1 MAEINITDS
10 ELNFQGDM
18 VSGDKIV
25 NVLPPTLSREFRAP
39 FQALADLQT
48 FVGRAEHLQTLAG
61 LGAVGVTPP
70 RFLIAGIGG
79 LGKTTLARKIVWQLK
94 NVFDGGVLWADV
106 PTTEPFNKL
115 DEWARL
121 YGGDLREV
129 QEINARADALRN
141 VLQTNALTRQG
152 APNRKILAILDGV
165 VDEND
170 DAKIAPLLRA
180 LSDCAVLVTSRAT
193 NLQSLYHLRPIPLD
207 NFDEHETEKL
217 FQNFLPNDARLAG
230 NEKQIHALG
239 AAVDW
244 LPFALELL
252 SKQLVKHR
260 EWNLK
265 DLQNKLAQTKL
276 ELLKWGRG
284 EDKETAIR
292 ASFLLSYRG
301 LAHAEQTFFNRLG
314 AFGGQDFDVGAA
326 SYVAGEQESGKQGN
340 TETGKDAEKTLEH
353 LLELSMAQTGRGA
366 GRYTLHALMREFAR
380 EQCGANSIRG
390 NLYDAELRMATYY
403 CEIAKFFGPRL
414 HGGEGLH
421 EADAMDAL
429 AILEREVSNI
439 YAGQMWAR
447 ENETREAREL
457 TRDFIYGAMA
467 NYFSLRANWA
477 EWIEWSEFGIAACQA
492 LEDER
497 GEGAIAGNLGLV
509 YADKGEWDKAIEFY
523 QKSLETKERVG
534 DVVGISSTAWNLGLV
549 LKEQGKL
556 AEAIQWMEK
565 CVVIEEK
572 LGHPDAIKD
581 RAEVEELKKRLGTE
595 G

>member
-1 MAEINITDS
+1 MSDINITGDS
-10 ELNFQGDM
+10 VNINGD
-18 VSGDKIV
+18 VVHGDKHV
-25 NVLPPTLSREFRAP
+25 HLPPAPPRDFVAP

-61 LGAVGVTPP
+61 LGAIGVMPP

-79 LGKTTLARKIVWQLK
+79 LGKTTLAIHVAHQLK

-141 VLQTNALTRQG
+141 VLQTHARNKRV
-152 APNRKILAILDGV
+152 LAILGGV
-165 VDEND
+165 VDESD
-170 DAKIAPLLRA
+170 DAKIFPLLRA

-193 NLQSLYHLRPIPLD
+193 NLASFYHLRQIPLD
-207 NFDEHETEKL
+207 KFDEHEAEKL

-252 SKQLVKHR
+252 VKQLSKHR
-260 EWNLK
+260 EWTLA
-265 DLQNKLAQTKL
+265 DLQNKLAQSKL
-276 ELLKWGRG
+276 DALKWNIGQG
-284 EDKETAIR
+284 QEIGIR
-292 ASFLLSYRG
+292 ASFRLSYRG
-301 LAHAEQTFFNRLG
+301 LTQDEQTFFNRLG
-314 AFGGQDFDVGAA
+314 AFGGQDFDVRAA
-326 SYVAGEQESGKQGN
+326 DYVAGKQRD
-340 TETGKDAEKTLEH
+340 TETGNDTERRLEH

-366 GRYTLHALMREFAR
+366 GRFTLHALMREFAR
-380 EQCGANSIRG
+380 EQCGAE
-390 NLYDAELRMATYY
+390 LYDAELRMATYY

-414 HGGEGLH
+414 HGGEGLK
-421 EADAMDAL
+421 EADAMNAL
-429 AILEREVSNI
+429 GMLEREVSNLF
-439 YAGQMWAR
+439 AGQKWAR
-447 ENETREAREL
+447 ENETREARQV
-457 TRDFIYGAMA
+457 TRDFVYGATIH
-467 NYFSLRANWA
+467 YFQLRANWA

-497 GEGAIAGNLGLV
+497 GEGAIAGNLGNV

-523 QKSLETKERVG
+523 QKSLDTLERVG
-534 DVVGISSTAWNLGLV
+534 DVHGMAQTFNNLGYLYQA
-549 LKEQGKL
+549 QGDLTRALEYAQKAL
-556 AEAIQWMEK
+556 EIFK
-565 CVVIEEK
+565 K
-572 LGHPDAIKD
+572 LGAYETAQ
-581 RAEVEELKKRLGTE
+581 AERLVEQLKKE
-595 G
+595 INHKQ